1 MSTPARLIASI
12 LVAGSL
18 LAACGDDDEATTSSG
33 DGGAA
38 VPAAGTAF
46 DGLKTA
52 LEGQGLTVANLPA
65 TSLNGAETGVDITGD
80 KTGTARLFSSS
91 AKAEAYAKQGEKTG
105 DATATVGTVVLQ
117 SASQEDADFFAD
129 AYEGG

>member
-1 MSTPARLIASI
+1 MNTAARLIASI

-18 LAACGDDDEATTSSG
+18 LAACGDDDDATTSG

-38 VPAAGTAF
+38 VPAADTAF
-46 DGLKTA
+46 NELKTA
-52 LEGQGLTVANLPA
+52 LEAQGLAVANLPA
-65 TSLNGAETGVDITGD
+65 ASLNGAETGVDITGD

-91 AKAEAYAKQGEKTG
+91 AKAEAYAKQAEKAG
-105 DATATVGTVVLQ
+105 DATTTVGTVVLQ
-117 SASQEDADFFAD
+117 SASQEDAGFFAD

>member
-1 MSTPARLIASI
+1 MP
-12 LVAGSL
+12 
-18 LAACGDDDEATTSSG
+18 TTSG

-38 VPAAGTAF
+38 VPAADTAF
-46 DGLKTA
+46 DGLKTG

-91 AKAEAYAKQGEKTG
+91 AKAEAYAKQAEKTG
-105 DATATVGTVVLQ
+105 DADDHGRHRGPAVGQ
-117 SASQEDADFFAD
+117 P
-129 AYEGG
+129 GGRRLLRRRL

>member
-1 MSTPARLIASI
+1 MSTAARLIASI
-12 LVAGSL
+12 LAAGSL
-18 LAACGDDDEATTSSG
+18 LAACGDDDATTSG

-38 VPAAGTAF
+38 VPAADTAF

-80 KTGTARLFSSS
+80 KTGTARLFSNS
-91 AKAEAYAKQGEKTG
+91 AKAEAYAKQAKKTG
-105 DATATVGTVVLQ
+105 DATTTVGTVVLQ
-117 SASQEDADFFAD
+117 SASQEDTDFFAE

>member
-1 MSTPARLIASI
+1 MNTAARLITSI

-18 LAACGDDDEATTSSG
+18 LAACGDDDATTSG

-38 VPAAGTAF
+38 VPAADTAF
-46 DGLKTA
+46 DGLKTG

-91 AKAEAYAKQGEKTG
+91 AKAEAYAKQAEKTG
-105 DATATVGTVVLQ
+105 DATTTVGTVVLQ